1 MADDGDYAAPPI
13 RLMTFVSQEELERSK
28 KARGE
33 RVDDGTAQRDR
44 PLYEILKE
52 NKEKKDTEFNERFKH
67 SKTPKALDEDEMEFL
82 DRLEKSRKE
91 HERQVADEEE
101 EELQRFRK
109 AVEAQS
115 AIHELKEAPRPPTND
130 PIVWILQDPKPARRR
145 ASRPATWCLIISA
158 KPPAAK
164 RAKPEAAA
172 APPPPPPP
180 PPLPLPGAGEKPQF
194 SLVSYGDESEED

>member
-67 SKTPKALDEDEMEFL
+67 RPPKALDEDEMEFL

-115 AIHELKEAPRPPTND
+115 AIHELKEAPPP
-130 PIVWILQDPKPARRR
+130 PKPEDPKPGPKKSQPAR
-145 ASRPATWCLIISA
+145 PLGGLIISA

-172 APPPPPPP
+172 AASSAASSAARS
-180 PPLPLPGAGEKPQF
+180 PLPGAGEKPQF

>member
-67 SKTPKALDEDEMEFL
+67 RPPKALDEDEMEFL

-115 AIHELKEAPRPPTND
+115 AIHELKEAPPP
-130 PIVWILQDPKPARRR
+130 PSQSQPAR
-145 ASRPATWCLIISA
+145 PLGGLIISA
-158 KPPAAK
+158 K
-164 RAKPEAAA
+164 AAA
-172 APPPPPPP
+172 SSAASSAARS
-180 PPLPLPGAGEKPQF
+180 PLPGAGEKPQF